1 MSTEDDTFR
10 ILRRMPFSQLDQEYY
25 ESSVL
30 TSKERTIWF
39 EERGWKWSEY
49 TAILEKI
56 IESELNKR
64 YDGR

>member
-1 MSTEDDTFR
+1 
-10 ILRRMPFSQLDQEYY
+10 MPFSQLDQEYY